1 LTCNGTKIG
10 VHVLHAFQHLFLHK
24 STDGPLE
31 TLERTRISMNRLAS
45 FQIKKAK
52 DKDEARARQ
61 RRRKEI
67 ELEWNRAI
75 RRVIDRYQAA
85 TPATIAACLDV
96 NPVPQTPQERTQL
109 RQLYHRLER
118 NALHGRFRALYEYDV
133 QAHGKDIAKAKQRMH
148 AGHVYYVSLEV
159 SRKEGIQYEHKAFIA
174 HTRAT
179 LERAIDFDTCK
190 TDTKLRDEAGTEEL
204 IFDFYGVKGATALA
218 VECNLSDWP
227 KEISKK
233 CQKWEKERN
242 RFSSSN
248 FDITDYRYVWVAE
261 TETKARNIRDQW
273 IKDGLTANYFLVTWS
288 GAFNPYR
295 PASILECIWLWPQ
308 NNQLQK
314 LEMEQWV
321 VSRRS

>member
-204 IFDFYGVKGATALA
+204 IFDFYGVKGFPRNVKSGKKNGT
-218 VECNLSDWP
+218 VFRVQ
-227 KEISKK
+227 ISTSRIIDMYGSQRPRRKPAI
-233 CQKWEKERN
+233 
-242 RFSSSN
+242 F
-248 FDITDYRYVWVAE
+248 E
-261 TETKARNIRDQW
+261 TSGSRMDSP
-273 IKDGLTANYFLVTWS
+273 LTIFW
-288 GAFNPYR
+288 
-295 PASILECIWLWPQ
+295 
-308 NNQLQK
+308 
-314 LEMEQWV
+314 
-321 VSRRS
+321 